1 MCVPPS
7 NFIFPMFV
15 IFSNRDQMSVFGTSL
30 ERKDVFVHIM
40 INMWYQFS
48 KGPIYFFEK
57 EEDFVF
63 FYQRKD

>member
-1 MCVPPS
+1 
-7 NFIFPMFV
+7 
-15 IFSNRDQMSVFGTSL
+15 MSVFGTSL

-63 FYQRKD
+63 IFTKGKIDGSGTTTINLCLYSHD